1 MTSSMPWPYSL
12 EDAEGFIARSA
23 IADPAVDRAFV
34 IEHDDAGVV
43 GVLGFD
49 ARPNEPM
56 EVGYWIGRDF
66 WGRGI
71 AGEALVGA
79 MTWAG
84 RDWKKR
90 VVAAGHFSD
99 NPASGRV
106 LCRAGFLYTG
116 RVRDEVSRPG
126 QDLYPLR
133 QRRGGAVSFRREK
146 FIPNGGPDG
155 GDGGN
160 GGNVWITAM
169 EGLNTLIDFRYQ
181 QHFKAQTG
189 VHGMGRRCTAPRART
204 SS

>member
-1 MTSSMPWPYSL
+1 MCACDATPRIETRRLTLRAPRMDDAPTLARLCNDFDIVRMTSSMPWPYSL

-49 ARPNEPM
+49 ARPSEPM
-56 EVGYWIGRDF
+56 EVGYWIGRDY

-116 RVRDEVSRPG
+116 RVE
-126 QDLYPLR
+126 LR
-133 QRRGGAVSFRREK
+133 SS
-146 FIPNGGPDG
+146 
-155 GDGGN
+155 
-160 GGNVWITAM
+160 
-169 EGLNTLIDFRYQ
+169 
-181 QHFKAQTG
+181 
-189 VHGMGRRCTAPRART
+189 RARGEAVPT
-204 SS
+204 RSMVWLP